1 MFNKN
6 FYSGAPV
13 IGIYEMRRINELQY
27 RPSTRK
33 IARELATYA
42 TNLYNFTLNT
52 KEGSLK
58 PSMSP
63 ITMDYLLGAYL
74 TGMAQYPL
82 DVINATL
89 EKVTKE
95 KIPGA

>member
-1 MFNKN
+1 MDHYPYLLHTLDLLGVWPIPSGIRPIIETMFNKN

-42 TNLYNFTLNT
+42 PNLYNFT
-52 KEGSLK
+52 
-58 PSMSP
+58 
-63 ITMDYLLGAYL
+63 
-74 TGMAQYPL
+74 
-82 DVINATL
+82 
-89 EKVTKE
+89 
-95 KIPGA
+95 